1 MDVLY
6 ADNYI
11 EREITGSRLL
21 TVVNTL
27 TNLALD
33 TAPTI

>member
-6 ADNYI
+6 ADNCI
-11 EREITGSRLL
+11 EREIMGSRLL
-21 TVVNTL
+21 TVVKTL